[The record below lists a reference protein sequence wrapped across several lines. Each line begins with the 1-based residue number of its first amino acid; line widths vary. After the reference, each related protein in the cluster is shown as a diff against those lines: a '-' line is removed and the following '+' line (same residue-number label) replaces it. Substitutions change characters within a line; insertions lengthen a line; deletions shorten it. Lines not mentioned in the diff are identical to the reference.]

1 MSKATLGAIAFFAQ
15 MRPRIDLAAL
25 DAVIDNFTAVHI
37 MNMTIAPVI
46 IEPETKEQ
54 RKSCS
59 QIEQEK
65 NIHV

>member
-1 MSKATLGAIAFFAQ
+1 

-46 IEPETKEQ
+46 IEPETEEQ
-54 RKSCS
+54 SESCP
-59 QIEQEK
+59 QIEQKK